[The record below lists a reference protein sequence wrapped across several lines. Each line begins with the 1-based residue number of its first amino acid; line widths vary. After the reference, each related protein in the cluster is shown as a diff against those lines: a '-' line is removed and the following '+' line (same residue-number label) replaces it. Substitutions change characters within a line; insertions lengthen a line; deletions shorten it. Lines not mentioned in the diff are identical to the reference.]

1 MDVTVGELMDI
12 IKNKG
17 LSRRDLVDIMSSKE
31 GFSEPDSVMVMQD
44 CESGRSR
51 LIICHMGDDN
61 KQED

>member
-1 MDVTVGELMDI
+1 MEVTVGKLMDI

-17 LSRRDLVDIMSSKE
+17 LSRRDLVDIMSSRE

-51 LIICHMGDDN
+51 LIICHSGNDG
-61 KQED
+61 QHE